1 MEFFLIYPVFIG
13 ISVVTAQYARE
24 KGYSGRWW
32 FLIASLVPVVSLL
45 VLFLLKR
52 KPSRIDPPVSV
63 EDNSKVLF
71 QRDAINGQKILL

>member
-13 ISVVTAQYARE
+13 MSVVTAQYARE

-32 FLIASLVPVVSLL
+32 FLIASLAPLVSLL

>member
-32 FLIASLVPVVSLL
+32 FLIASLAPVVSLL

-52 KPSRIDPPVSV
+52 KPSRIDPPVRV

>member
-32 FLIASLVPVVSLL
+32 FLISSLAPVVSLL

-52 KPSRIDPPVSV
+52 KPSRIDPPVNM